1 MEEKCCDIGTLR
13 RSEII
18 GGLAY
23 LPMFLFGSQFLAVWL
38 VMLITGSRNTSD
50 LIAPANF
57 AFAGL
62 NALALGFIFR
72 RYLLDQARRILARGW
87 AMLGDLLLG
96 FLIYLGLAM
105 LASRAVALLQELL
118 HAEYYNANQEAVETS
133 LFTAPVFAVLS
144 ACVLAPIGEELLF
157 RGLIFC
163 GLYRKSR
170 ILAYALSMLLFA
182 LVHLYS
188 SMFSQPIAV
197 TLIALLVY
205 LPHGFALAWTYERS
219 GSICCCIFLH
229 AVMNAISFLAIH
241 ALK

>member
-1 MEEKCCDIGTLR
+1 MEEKRYDVGALR

-23 LPMFLFGSQFLAVWL
+23 LPIFLIGSQYLAVWL
-38 VMLITGSRNTSD
+38 VTLITGSRNVSD
-50 LIAPANF
+50 LIGPTNF
-57 AFAGL
+57 VFTGL
-62 NALALGFIFR
+62 NAVAFALIFR
-72 RYLLDQARRILARGW
+72 RYLADQARRIQARGW
-87 AMLGDLLLG
+87 ALFGDLLLG
-96 FLIYLGLAM
+96 FLVYIGLAM
-105 LASRAVALLQELL
+105 LASRAVALLQVLL
-118 HAEYYNANQEAVETS
+118 HADYQNANQDAVEKS
-133 LFTAPVFAVLS
+133 LFTAPVFAILS

-157 RGLIFC
+157 RGLVFC

-182 LVHLYS
+182 LVHLLS

-197 TLIALLVY
+197 TLMALLVY

-219 GSICCCIFLH
+219 GSICGCIFLH